1 MKRMHMQCMIRWGVF
16 DQIPKSPKQIINAKV
31 KETKVKT
38 METTTK
44 RANMSMMGTTIAT
57 IISTGTTM
65 ATKMSEFEVF
75 FLVKTGTLPL
85 GC

>member
-1 MKRMHMQCMIRWGVF
+1 
-16 DQIPKSPKQIINAKV
+16 
-31 KETKVKT
+31 